1 MRLLVTGVGILVFLF
16 PLLFLLIVM
25 GIGKEIFYG
34 KAPYEMEYYAAPL
47 IGKTYQKAVQRLFG
61 TTHSILLE
69 EEKERKQAGQ

>member
-1 MRLLVTGVGILVFLF
+1 
-16 PLLFLLIVM
+16 M